1 MLHYRA
7 GRPVTHH
14 DREQVPVVHSSM
26 NIATRCLARLGIG
39 AAERDA
45 VRPDR
50 TALEAQSE
58 RLWDRAGRVLTTG
71 LWSVSHG
78 AFRYPD
84 GVFPLLAQRG
94 EGCMLW
100 DTTGRAY
107 IDWMIGWGPVILG
120 YRHPAVERAIRE
132 QLAESPLLSLLHPLE
147 VEVAERL
154 CDAVPCAERVA
165 FGKNGSDVLA
175 AAVRVARAFTRREIV
190 LFHGYHGFHDWY
202 MAAHPACEGIP
213 EALRDLIHEFA
224 YNDVEGL
231 ARLFDRFG
239 DRVAAVVMEPTN
251 IALPAPGFLE
261 SVRRMTSDNGSLLV
275 FDEII
280 TGFRLARG
288 GAQEA
293 FGVVPDLACVGK
305 ALANGMPLSA
315 LVGRGDIMQ
324 TVHRVGYGITYR
336 GETLSLAAARACLEI
351 FEREPVAKRLAA
363 TGAALR
369 SLYHEARNRIGVDT
383 TLIGPDARQSFA
395 FAGSRR
401 ITPLGCQTL
410 FVQECLKRGVL
421 TNGNV
426 LPCLAHDE
434 AAVARS
440 AQVFAESL
448 EVVARAVAAERLDGF
463 LQVPPLPVFF
473 EDASHERVGD
483 AS

>member
-1 MLHYRA
+1 MNVLGHWRRRDIA
-7 GRPVTHH
+7 GRTLP
-14 DREQVPVVHSSM
+14 E
-26 NIATRCLARLGIG
+26 
-39 AAERDA
+39 
-45 VRPDR
+45 
-50 TALEAQSE
+50 TAPAPRGELEEDSE
-58 RLWDRAGRVLTTG
+58 RLWSRAQRVLTTG

-120 YRHPAVERAIRE
+120 YRHPAVEQAITR
-132 QLAESPLLSLLHPLE
+132 QLAEGPLLSLLHPIE
-147 VEVAERL
+147 IEVAEML

-175 AAVRVARAFTRREIV
+175 AAVRVARAFTGRELI

-202 MAAHPACEGIP
+202 LAAHPGCEGVP
-213 EALRDLIHEFA
+213 QSLRGSILEFA
-224 YNDVEGL
+224 YNDAEGL
-231 ARLFDRFG
+231 ARLFERFPG
-239 DRVAAVVMEPTN
+239 RVAAVVMEPTN

-261 SVRRMTSDNGSLLV
+261 AVRRLTTEHGSLLV

-305 ALANGMPLSA
+305 ALANGMPLAA
-315 LVGRGDIMQ
+315 LVGRGDVMQ
-324 TVHRVGYGITYR
+324 TVHRVGYGMTYR

-363 TGAALR
+363 TGASLR
-369 SLYHEARNRIGVDT
+369 SLYHETRGRIGVDT
-383 TLIGPDARQSFA
+383 ALIGPDARQTFA

-434 AAVARS
+434 AAVTRS
-440 AQVFAESL
+440 SQVFAQSL
-448 EVVARAVAAERLDGF
+448 EVVARAVDAESLDGF
-463 LQVPPLPVFF
+463 LQIPPLPVFF
-473 EDASHERVGD
+473 EDASHEQ
-483 AS
+483 

>member
-1 MLHYRA
+1 MNVLGRWRRRDTA
-7 GRPVTHH
+7 GRT
-14 DREQVPVVHSSM
+14 
-26 NIATRCLARLGIG
+26 LA
-39 AAERDA
+39 E
-45 VRPDR
+45 
-50 TALEAQSE
+50 TAPAPRGLEEDSE
-58 RLWDRAGRVLTTG
+58 RLWRRAQRVLTTG

-100 DTTGRAY
+100 DTTGRVY

-120 YRHPAVERAIRE
+120 YRHPAVEKAITR
-132 QLAESPLLSLLHPLE
+132 QLAEGPLLSLLHPIE
-147 VEVAERL
+147 IEVAEML

-175 AAVRVARAFTRREIV
+175 AAVRVARAFTGRELI

-202 MAAHPACEGIP
+202 LAAHPDCEGVP
-213 EALRDLIHEFA
+213 ESLRGSIREFA
-224 YNDVEGL
+224 YNDAEGL
-231 ARLFDRFG
+231 ARLFEQFG
-239 DRVAAVVMEPTN
+239 GRVAAVVMEPTN
-251 IALPAPGFLE
+251 IVLPAPGFLE
-261 SVRRMTSDNGSLLV
+261 TVRHLTTEHGSLLV

-305 ALANGMPLSA
+305 ALANGMPLAA
-315 LVGRGDIMQ
+315 LVGRGDVMQ
-324 TVHRVGYGITYR
+324 TVHRVGYGMTYR
-336 GETLSLAAARACLEI
+336 GETLSLAAARACLDI
-351 FEREPVAKRLAA
+351 FEREPVAMRLAA
-363 TGAALR
+363 TGASLR
-369 SLYHEARNRIGVDT
+369 SLYHEARDRIGVDT
-383 TLIGPDARQSFA
+383 ALIGPDARQTFA

-434 AAVARS
+434 SAVARS
-440 AQVFAESL
+440 SAVFAESL
-448 EVVARAVAAERLDGF
+448 EVVARAVAAESLDGF
-463 LQVPPLPVFF
+463 LQIPPLPVFF
-473 EDASHERVGD
+473 EDASHEQ
-483 AS
+483 